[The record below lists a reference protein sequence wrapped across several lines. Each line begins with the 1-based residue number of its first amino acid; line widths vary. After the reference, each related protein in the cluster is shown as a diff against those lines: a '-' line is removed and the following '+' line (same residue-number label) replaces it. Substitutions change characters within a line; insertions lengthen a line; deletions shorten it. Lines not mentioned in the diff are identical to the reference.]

1 MSRLDRLRD
10 NNNLYAGL
18 RLEGQFERMH
28 YRVACRVEAGTDL
41 VSATSHQA
49 EFQLCPHHQ
58 RAGIPPPSAQR

>member
-1 MSRLDRLRD
+1 
-10 NNNLYAGL
+10 
-18 RLEGQFERMH
+18 
-28 YRVACRVEAGTDL
+28 VACRAEAGTDL